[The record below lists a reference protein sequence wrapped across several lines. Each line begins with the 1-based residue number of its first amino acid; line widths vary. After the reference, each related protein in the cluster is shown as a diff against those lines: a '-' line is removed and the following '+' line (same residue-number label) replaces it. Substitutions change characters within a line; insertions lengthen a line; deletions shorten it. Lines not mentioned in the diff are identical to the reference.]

1 MSNNASTSPDD
12 MLLVGHIS
20 VPFGIRGQLKL
31 ATVTSYPEHLRRVTT
46 VFVGE
51 ELRAYKLQH
60 AFVHKTAVVVI
71 TLEGVS
77 SRDDAETF
85 RGQEVFIREGDAL
98 PLQAD
103 EYYLHDLPGLRV
115 RTTEGTEI
123 GVVKEVVET
132 GANDVLVVSRS
143 EGGEALVP
151 MIKDVV
157 KQFDVGGG
165 TITIE
170 PLPGLLE

>member
-1 MSNNASTSPDD
+1 
-12 MLLVGHIS
+12 MLLVGRIS

-31 ATVTSYPEHLRRVTT
+31 ATVTSYPEHLRRITT

-71 TLEGVS
+71 TLEGVR
-77 SRDDAETF
+77 SRDEAETF
-85 RGQEVFIREGDAL
+85 RGQEVFIRERDAL
-98 PLQAD
+98 PLAAD

-115 RTTEGTEI
+115 WTVEGAEI
-123 GVVKEVVET
+123 GVVKAVIET
-132 GANDVLVVSRS
+132 GANDVLVVSRA
-143 EGGEALVP
+143 EGGEVLVP

-157 KQFDVGGG
+157 KQLDLSEG